1 MMSDKN
7 FFKDNFVLIIGLALP
22 VLLMVG
28 FMVVASMPQKMGD
41 PPKYDLIF
49 WTSDYYYNANNNGR
63 PVNVSLVVKDGV
75 LKAQYNKVPDPKY
88 PNTQWLKL
96 YQFDAKTQT
105 VRQLEFGDPYDM
117 DKIDPSRE
125 DTVEATKGMKLD
137 TTLKSPDGFELTA
150 ENYRRYGLVNE
161 IFGSWRN
168 DYNMKL
174 RSGMTAVPLKT
185 GNPNDTFYNGS
196 TNFLGWVTGTN

>member
-1 MMSDKN
+1 MSDKN

-22 VLLMVG
+22 IVLMVA
-28 FMVVASMPQKMGD
+28 FMIVASMPQKMGA

-49 WTSDYYYNANNNGR
+49 WTSDYAYNKQR
-63 PVNVSLVVKDGV
+63 PVNVSLTVQDGV
-75 LKAQYNKVPDPKY
+75 LKAQYTKVPDPKY
-88 PNTQWLKL
+88 PNSQWIKL
-96 YQFDAKTQT
+96 YQFEAKTQT

-125 DTVEATKGMKLD
+125 DTVEATKGLKLD

-174 RSGMTAVPLKT
+174 RNGLTAVPLKT
-185 GNPNDTFYNGS
+185 GNPNETFYTGT
-196 TNFLGWVTGTN
+196 TNFVGWVTGTN

>member
-1 MMSDKN
+1 MSDKN

-22 VLLMVG
+22 VVLMVA
-28 FMVVASMPQKMGD
+28 FMIVASMPQKMGA

-49 WTSDYYYNANNNGR
+49 WTSDYAYNKQR
-63 PVNVSLVVKDGV
+63 PVNVSLTVQDGV
-75 LKAQYNKVPDPKY
+75 LKAQYTKVPDPKY
-88 PNTQWLKL
+88 PNSQWIKL
-96 YQFDAKTQT
+96 YQFEAKTQT

-125 DTVEATKGMKLD
+125 DTVEATKGLKLD

-174 RSGMTAVPLKT
+174 RNGLTAVPLKT
-185 GNPNDTFYNGS
+185 GNSNDIFYNGQ

>member
-22 VLLMVG
+22 IVLMVA
-28 FMVVASMPQKMGD
+28 FMIVASMPQKMGA

-49 WTSDYYYNANNNGR
+49 WTSDYAYNKQR
-63 PVNVSLVVKDGV
+63 PVNVSLTVQDGV
-75 LKAQYNKVPDPKY
+75 LKAQYTKVPDPKY
-88 PNTQWLKL
+88 PNSQWIKL
-96 YQFDAKTQT
+96 YQFEAKTQT

-125 DTVEATKGMKLD
+125 DTVEATKGLKLD

-174 RSGMTAVPLKT
+174 RNGLTAVPLKT
-185 GNPNDTFYNGS
+185 GNPNETFYTGT
-196 TNFLGWVTGTN
+196 TNFVGWVTGTN

>member
-22 VLLMVG
+22 VVLMVA
-28 FMVVASMPQKMGD
+28 FMIVASMPQKMGA

-49 WTSDYYYNANNNGR
+49 WTSDYSYNKQR
-63 PVNVSLVVKDGV
+63 PVNVSLTVQDGV
-75 LKAQYNKVPDPKY
+75 LKAQYTKVPDPKY
-88 PNTQWLKL
+88 PNSQWIKL
-96 YQFDAKTQT
+96 YQFEAKTQT

-125 DTVEATKGMKLD
+125 DTVEATKGLKLD

-174 RSGMTAVPLKT
+174 RNGLTAVPLKT
-185 GNPNDTFYNGS
+185 GNASETFYTGT
-196 TNFLGWVTGTN
+196 TNFVGWVTGTN

>member
-1 MMSDKN
+1 MMADKN

-22 VLLMVG
+22 VVLMVA
-28 FMVVASMPQKMGD
+28 FMVVASIPQKMGE
-41 PPKYDLIF
+41 PPKYDLVF
-49 WTSDYYYNANNNGR
+49 WTSDYQYDKAR
-63 PVNVSLVVKDGV
+63 PVNASLVVKDGV
-75 LKAQYNKVPDPKY
+75 LKAQYTKVSDPKY
-88 PNTQWLKL
+88 PNNQWIKL

-125 DTVEATKGMKLD
+125 DTVEATKSLKLD

-174 RSGMTAVPLKT
+174 RNGLTAVPLKT
-185 GNPNDTFYNGS
+185 GNPNEIFYNGQ

>member
-1 MMSDKN
+1 MMADKN

-28 FMVVASMPQKMGD
+28 FMIVASLPQKMGE

-49 WTSDYYYNANNNGR
+49 WTSDYQYDKTR

-75 LKAQYNKVPDPKY
+75 LKAQYTKVADPKY
-88 PNTQWLKL
+88 PNNQWIKL
-96 YQFDAKTQT
+96 YQFEAKTQT
-105 VRQLEFGDPYDM
+105 VRQLELGDPYDM

-125 DTVEATKGMKLD
+125 DIVEATKNLKLD

-161 IFGSWRN
+161 IFGGFRN

-174 RSGMTAVPLKT
+174 RNGLTAVPLKT
-185 GNPNDTFYNGS
+185 GNNSDVFYNGQ

>member
-22 VLLMVG
+22 VVLMVA
-28 FMVVASMPQKMGD
+28 FMIVASMPQKMGA

-49 WTSDYYYNANNNGR
+49 WTSDYAYNKQR
-63 PVNVSLVVKDGV
+63 PVNVSLTVQDGV
-75 LKAQYNKVPDPKY
+75 LKAQYTKVPDPKY
-88 PNTQWLKL
+88 PNSQWIKL
-96 YQFDAKTQT
+96 YQFEAKTQT

-125 DTVEATKGMKLD
+125 DTVEATKGLKLD

-174 RSGMTAVPLKT
+174 RNGLTAVPLKT
-185 GNPNDTFYNGS
+185 GNSNDIFYNGQ

>member
-22 VLLMVG
+22 VVLMVA
-28 FMVVASMPQKMGD
+28 FMIVASMPQKMGA

-49 WTSDYYYNANNNGR
+49 WTSDYSYNKQR
-63 PVNVSLVVKDGV
+63 PVNVSLTVQDGV
-75 LKAQYNKVPDPKY
+75 LKAQYTKVADPKY
-88 PNTQWLKL
+88 PNSQWIKL
-96 YQFDAKTQT
+96 YRFEAKTQT

-125 DTVEATKGMKLD
+125 DTVEATKGLKLD

-174 RSGMTAVPLKT
+174 RNGLTAVPLKT
-185 GNPNDTFYNGS
+185 GNASETFYTGT
-196 TNFLGWVTGTN
+196 TNFVGWVTGTN

>member
-1 MMSDKN
+1 MMADKN

-22 VLLMVG
+22 VLLMVA
-28 FMVVASMPQKMGD
+28 FMVVASIPQKMGE
-41 PPKYDLIF
+41 PPKYDMVF
-49 WTSDYYYNANNNGR
+49 WTTDYNYYTNNAGR
-63 PVNVSLVVKDGV
+63 PVTVSLVVEDGV
-75 LKAQYNKVPDPKY
+75 LKAQYTKVADPKY
-88 PNTQWLKL
+88 PNTQWIKL

-105 VRQLEFGDPYDM
+105 VRQLEFGSPYDM

-125 DTVEATKGMKLD
+125 DVVEATKGLKLD
-137 TTLKSPDGFELTA
+137 TKPKSPDGFEMTA

-174 RSGMTAVPLKT
+174 RNGLTAVPLKT
-185 GNPNDTFYNGS
+185 GTPNETFYNGQ
-196 TNFLGWVTGTN
+196 TYFLGWVTETN

>member
-1 MMSDKN
+1 MMADKN

-28 FMVVASMPQKMGD
+28 FMVVASLPQKMGD

-49 WTSDYYYNANNNGR
+49 STSDYNYSPEKGR

-75 LKAQYNKVPDPKY
+75 LKAQYTKVPDTKN
-88 PNTQWLKL
+88 PNYNWIKL

-105 VRQLEFGDPYDM
+105 VRLLEFGDPYEM

-125 DTVEATKGMKLD
+125 DTVEATKGLKLD

-185 GNPNDTFYNGS
+185 GNPNEVFYNGQ
-196 TNFLGWVTGTN
+196 TNFIGWVTGTN

>member
-22 VLLMVG
+22 VVLMVA
-28 FMVVASMPQKMGD
+28 FMIVASMPQKMGA

-49 WTSDYYYNANNNGR
+49 WTSDYSYNKQR
-63 PVNVSLVVKDGV
+63 PVNVSLTVQDGV
-75 LKAQYNKVPDPKY
+75 LKAQYTKVPDPKY
-88 PNTQWLKL
+88 PNSQWIKL
-96 YQFDAKTQT
+96 YRFDAKTQT

-125 DTVEATKGMKLD
+125 DTVEATKGLKLD

-174 RSGMTAVPLKT
+174 RNGLTAVPLKT
-185 GNPNDTFYNGS
+185 GNASETFYTGT
-196 TNFLGWVTGTN
+196 TNFVGWVTGTN